1 VCVFRKEMEEL
12 VAHIFGGTS
21 PIDSDEKEEKEEKE
35 DSGIRSLIPHRGHI
49 ALSEHPVH
57 GCTVKEEGVAAGGGG
72 FEEEGSGWRE
82 LAGAVFELSD
92 LDGAGETT
100 FVFSRTFSGSA
111 VRGTRLLGDDHL
123 IASIF
128 SG

>member
-1 VCVFRKEMEEL
+1 MEEL

-21 PIDSDEKEEKEEKE
+21 PIDSDEKE
-35 DSGIRSLIPHRGHI
+35 DSGIRSLIPHGHI

-57 GCTVKEEGVAAGGGG
+57 GCMGKEEGVAAGGG

-100 FVFSRTFSGSA
+100 F
-111 VRGTRLLGDDHL
+111 

>member
-21 PIDSDEKEEKEEKE
+21 PIDSDEKE

-57 GCTVKEEGVAAGGGG
+57 GCMMRKEEGVAAGGGG
-72 FEEEGSGWRE
+72 FEEEEGSGWRE

-100 FVFSRTFSGSA
+100 FVFSIILSRQSFL
-111 VRGTRLLGDDHL
+111 VE
-123 IASIF
+123 
-128 SG
+128 

>member
-1 VCVFRKEMEEL
+1 MEEL

-21 PIDSDEKEEKEEKE
+21 PIDSDEKE
-35 DSGIRSLIPHRGHI
+35 DCHGIRSLI

-57 GCTVKEEGVAAGGGG
+57 GCMGKEEGVAAGGGG
-72 FEEEGSGWRE
+72 FEEEEGSGWRE

>member
-1 VCVFRKEMEEL
+1 MEEL

-21 PIDSDEKEEKEEKE
+21 PIDSDEKE
-35 DSGIRSLIPHRGHI
+35 DSGIRSLIPHRGGHI

-72 FEEEGSGWRE
+72 FEEEEGSGWRE

-100 FVFSRTFSGSA
+100 FVILSRQSFL
-111 VRGTRLLGDDHL
+111 VE
-123 IASIF
+123 
-128 SG
+128 